1 MSLSIGINR
10 LAEMKQHDEEGFAYY
25 QQVFAHLNDVLKSN
39 KLPTYQEPTEIIS
52 EDSRALITSFPYSFL
67 HYLRWVEVQLS
78 INPHVPLTPIN
89 SSDEL
94 DNKLNSVDFVDF
106 MDNPLINH
114 ADNEGYYLPVDFD
127 EVLFDE
133 VENQSI
139 GSSYHLMA
147 VLQDI
152 APHLGISLVDSK
164 LTDEEIVR
172 LNQRIDDEHDFYR
185 EIIVWL
191 ALFEASRLSIQY
203 HTAIVFA

>member
-1 MSLSIGINR
+1 M
-10 LAEMKQHDEEGFAYY
+10 
-25 QQVFAHLNDVLKSN
+25 LKDN
-39 KLPTYQEPTEIIS
+39 ELPTYQEPIELIN
-52 EDSRALITSFPYSFL
+52 EHSRAPITSFPYSFL

-78 INPHVPLTPIN
+78 VNPQVPLTPIN

-94 DNKLNSVDFVDF
+94 DDKLNSVDFVDF

-127 EVLFDE
+127 EVLFDD

-147 VLQDI
+147 VLQDS
-152 APHLGISLVDSK
+152 APHLGISLVDGK
-164 LTDEEIVR
+164 LTDEEIAR
-172 LNQRIDDEHDFYR
+172 LTQRIYDEGDFHR
-185 EIIVWL
+185 ETVVWL